1 MPRDWLRHPVRREL
15 VQPVL
20 SRALIR
26 PVRST
31 PPSPQACRVAVED
44 RSAGFA
50 HATKVGCANH
60 RIRVTEAA
68 RHKHICASSER
79 RAATDARR
87 VRQPK
92 LRGASFS
99 TAPLSP

>member
-31 PPSPQACRVAVED
+31 QPSPQACRAAVED

-50 HATKVGCANH
+50 HATKVGCANQPF
-60 RIRVTEAA
+60 RVAKA
-68 RHKHICASSER
+68 VRHKHICASS
-79 RAATDARR
+79 
-87 VRQPK
+87 
-92 LRGASFS
+92 
-99 TAPLSP
+99 